1 MSETAGYPPARPASD
16 QAIEVVNEFA
26 TVRVRKV
33 WTRNGERLEI
43 ASARLGHVIHLDALA
58 LESLTWQTM
67 ETFTRFLEEPYG
79 PRERPEGVVDVT
91 LPPRPRA
98 QRDR

>member
-1 MSETAGYPPARPASD
+1 MSESARATAD

-43 ASARLGHVIHLDALA
+43 ASPRLGYVIHLDALA

-79 PRERPEGVVDVT
+79 PRERPEGVVDVS
-91 LPPRPRA
+91 LPPGPRV
-98 QRDR
+98 QKDR

>member
-1 MSETAGYPPARPASD
+1 MSEAAGAAPD
-16 QAIEVVNEFA
+16 HDIEVVNEFA

-43 ASARLGHVIHLDALA
+43 ASPRLGHVIRLDALA

-67 ETFTRFLEEPYG
+67 DTFTRFLEEPFG
-79 PRERPEGVVDVT
+79 PRDRPQGIVDVT
-91 LPPRPRA
+91 LRPSHLRG
-98 QRDR
+98 DR

>member
-1 MSETAGYPPARPASD
+1 MSEKTQTASGPE
-16 QAIEVVNEFA
+16 IEVINEFA
-26 TVRVRKV
+26 AVRVRKV

-43 ASARLGHVIHLDALA
+43 TSPRLGHVIHLDALA

-79 PRERPEGVVDVT
+79 PRERPHGIVDVT
-91 LPPRPRA
+91 LPPRPRPHGDA
-98 QRDR
+98 